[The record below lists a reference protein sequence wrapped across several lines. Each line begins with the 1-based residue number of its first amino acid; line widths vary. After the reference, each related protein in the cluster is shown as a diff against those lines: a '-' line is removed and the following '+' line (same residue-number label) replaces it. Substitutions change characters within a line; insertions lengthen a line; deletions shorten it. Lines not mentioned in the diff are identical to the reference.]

1 MLKGWDFL
9 VDWISIKMS
18 NKKKILNGK
27 TNQVGED
34 EYGVEIVVEEDRNE
48 FKDVE
53 KQNENRN
60 SYYGIQQLD
69 VKQLRN
75 I

>member
-18 NKKKILNGK
+18 HKKKILNGK

-34 EYGVEIVVEEDRNE
+34 EYGVEIVVEENRNE

-53 KQNENRN
+53 KKNENKN
-60 SYYGIQQLD
+60 SYFAFQQLD
-69 VKQLRN
+69 VKQLRK